1 VVRTSRISPD
11 PFDIL
16 RHYALGDLIGYKDDE
31 GSPTVW
37 ARDEY
42 RGVHLLGTIGIPKSQ
57 KRYVLHPK
65 FELRFNTA
73 FDQVM
78 SGCASLNRTGYTWI
92 TPDLVAGYRA
102 LHDMGFAHSFEAWC
116 DGQLAG
122 GCFGVQ
128 IGGYISV
135 ESMFYKVSHA
145 SKAAYGQTL
154 LRLKERGFQI
164 VDSNPVKDAAR
175 NYGEE
180 WIPQWRFE
188 ELLHPAMET
197 HATLADHIPC
207 MPLPAQVRR
216 KLPLSRLVRKVAIRF
231 GRYVGFA

>member
-1 VVRTSRISPD
+1 VVRTSHISAD
-11 PFDIL
+11 PFEIL

-37 ARDEY
+37 ARDEH
-42 RGVHLLGTIGIPKSQ
+42 RGVHLLRAISVPRSQ
-57 KRYVLHPK
+57 KRYVFDPK
-65 FELRFNTA
+65 FEIRFNTA
-73 FDQVM
+73 FDRVLR
-78 SGCASLNRTGYTWI
+78 GCANLDRTGYTWI
-92 TPDLVAGYRA
+92 TPDLFEGYSA
-102 LHDMGFAHSFEAWC
+102 LHKMGFAHSFEAWC

-128 IGGYISV
+128 IGGYVSV
-135 ESMFYKVSHA
+135 ESMYYNISHA

-154 LRLKERGFQI
+154 YHLKERGFRV

-188 ELLHPAMET
+188 ELLDAAMKT
-197 HATLADHIPC
+197 PATLTNQTPSAL
-207 MPLPAQVRR
+207 LPDEVRR
-216 KLPLSRLVRKVAIRF
+216 KLPLARFVRKVAIRV
-231 GRYVGFA
+231 GRYVGFE